1 MESDL
6 LLREYCKRLRLP
18 TLAANFRRFAED
30 AAREN
35 RSYERYLLALLE
47 REVQQRAANQ
57 EQRRIKAARFPVL
70 YTLDTFDFEALPGL
84 NKVRILELAQGHW
97 LQQRENIIFVGD
109 IGTGKTHLAVALAM
123 AACRQ
128 GQRVRF
134 FTAAGLVN
142 ELLEAQD
149 EARLSKLL
157 TSLLRLDLVV
167 LDELGFIPFHARGAQ
182 LLFQFC
188 SERYLRGSLL
198 ITTNLTFDRW
208 AELVGD
214 PLLGG
219 ALVDRL
225 THRCH
230 VIEFRGQSFRFRQSL
245 AQQPG
250 TLGVL
255 PDEAEPTSEPPAQER
270 EPV

>member
-35 RSYERYLLALLE
+35 RSYDRYLLALLE

-70 YTLDTFDFEALPGL
+70 YTLDTFDFEALPSL
-84 NKVRILELAQGHW
+84 NKTRILELAQGHW
-97 LQQRENIIFVGD
+97 LQQRENVILVGD
-109 IGTGKTHLAVALAM
+109 IGTGKTHLAIALAM
-123 AACRQ
+123 AVCRQ
-128 GQRVRF
+128 GKRVRF

-149 EARLSKLL
+149 EARLGKLL
-157 TSLLRLDLVV
+157 ASLMRQDLVV

-188 SERYLRGSLL
+188 SERYLTGSLL
-198 ITTNLTFDRW
+198 LTTNLTFDRW
-208 AELVGD
+208 GELVGD

-245 AQQPG
+245 AQQHA
-250 TLGVL
+250 LL
-255 PDEAEPTSEPPAQER
+255 AETKPTSEPPAQEG
-270 EPV
+270 EPVS

>member
-1 MESDL
+1 METDL

-18 TLAANFRRFAED
+18 TLAANYRRLAED

-35 RSYERYLLALLE
+35 RPYERYLLALLE
-47 REVQQRAANQ
+47 QELHQRAVNQ
-57 EQRRIKAARFPVL
+57 ERRRIQAARFPVV
-70 YTLDTFDFEALPGL
+70 YTLDSFDFEAVPNL
-84 NKVRILELAQGHW
+84 NKTRILELAQGQWIDRH
-97 LQQRENIIFVGD
+97 ENVIFVGD

-128 GQRVRF
+128 GKRVRF

-149 EARLSKLL
+149 EHRLSRLSA
-157 TSLLRLDLVV
+157 SLVRHEVVV
-167 LDELGFIPFHARGAQ
+167 LDELGFVPFNARGAQ

-188 SERYLRGSLL
+188 SERYLCGSLL

-208 AELVGD
+208 GELLGD

-219 ALVDRL
+219 ALIDRL
-225 THRCH
+225 THHCH
-230 VIEFRGQSFRFRQSL
+230 VLEFRGQSFRFRQSL
-245 AQQPG
+245 ARQHAP
-250 TLGVL
+250 LSDSNSPV
-255 PDEAEPTSEPPAQER
+255 PDLEAAA
-270 EPV
+270 

>member
-35 RSYERYLLALLE
+35 HSYERYLLALLE
-47 REVQQRAANQ
+47 REVQQRTSNQ

-70 YTLDTFDFEALPGL
+70 YTLDTFDFEAMPGL
-84 NKVRILELAQGHW
+84 NKTRILELAQGHW
-97 LQQRENIIFVGD
+97 IQQRENTILVGD
-109 IGTGKTHLAVALAM
+109 IGTGKTHLAIALAM
-123 AACRQ
+123 ATCRQ
-128 GQRVRF
+128 GKQVRF

-142 ELLEAQD
+142 EMLEAQD
-149 EARLSKLL
+149 EARLSRLQA
-157 TSLLRLDLVV
+157 SLLRQDLVV
-167 LDELGFIPFHARGAQ
+167 LDELGFIPFNARGAQ

-208 AELVGD
+208 GELVGD

-245 AQQPG
+245 ARQHA
-250 TLGVL
+250 L
-255 PDEAEPTSEPPAQER
+255 PDEALPIPEL
-270 EPV
+270 PVEEAEAAP

>member
-1 MESDL
+1 METDL

-18 TLAANFRRFAED
+18 TLAANYRRFAED

-35 RSYERYLLALLE
+35 LTYERYLLALLE
-47 REVQQRAANQ
+47 QEVQQRTANQ
-57 EQRRIKAARFPVL
+57 ERRRIKAARFPIL
-70 YTLDTFDFEALPGL
+70 YTFDSFDFDAIPHL
-84 NKVRILELAQGHW
+84 NKTRILELTQGHW
-97 LQQRENIIFVGD
+97 IERRENVILVGD
-109 IGTGKTHLAVALAM
+109 IGTGKTHLGVALAL

-128 GQRVRF
+128 GKRVRF

-149 EARLSKLL
+149 EYHLGKLFA
-157 TSLLRLDLVV
+157 SLMRQDLVV
-167 LDELGFIPFHARGAQ
+167 LDELGFVPFNARGAQ

-208 AELVGD
+208 AELLGD

-225 THRCH
+225 THHCH
-230 VIEFRGQSFRFRQSL
+230 VLEFRGQSFRFRQSL
-245 AQQPG
+245 ARQDDAQTTP
-250 TLGVL
+250 
-255 PDEAEPTSEPPAQER
+255 EPTSFSAQDTEATA
-270 EPV
+270 

>member
-35 RSYERYLLALLE
+35 RSYDRYLLALLE

-70 YTLDTFDFEALPGL
+70 YTLDTFDFEALPSL
-84 NKVRILELAQGHW
+84 NKTRILELAQGHW
-97 LQQRENIIFVGD
+97 LQQRENVILVGD
-109 IGTGKTHLAVALAM
+109 IGTGKSHLAIALAM
-123 AACRQ
+123 AVCRQ
-128 GQRVRF
+128 GKRVRF

-149 EARLSKLL
+149 EARLGKLL
-157 TSLLRLDLVV
+157 ASLMRQDLVV

-188 SERYLRGSLL
+188 SERYLTGSLL
-198 ITTNLTFDRW
+198 LTTNLTFDRW
-208 AELVGD
+208 GELVGD

-245 AQQPG
+245 AQQHA
-250 TLGVL
+250 LL
-255 PDEAEPTSEPPAQER
+255 AETKPTSEPPAQEG
-270 EPV
+270 EPVS

>member
-35 RSYERYLLALLE
+35 RSYDRYLLALLE

-70 YTLDTFDFEALPGL
+70 YTLDTFDFEALPSL
-84 NKVRILELAQGHW
+84 SKTRILELAQGHW
-97 LQQRENIIFVGD
+97 LQQRENVILVGD
-109 IGTGKTHLAVALAM
+109 IGTGKTHLAIALAM
-123 AACRQ
+123 AVCRQ
-128 GQRVRF
+128 GKQVRF

-149 EARLSKLL
+149 EARLGKLL
-157 TSLLRLDLVV
+157 ASLMRQDLVV

-198 ITTNLTFDRW
+198 LTTNLTFDRW
-208 AELVGD
+208 GELVGD

-245 AQQPG
+245 AQQHA
-250 TLGVL
+250 LL
-255 PDEAEPTSEPPAQER
+255 AETRPTSEPPAQEG
-270 EPV
+270 EPVS